1 MVLIAFL
8 RAIAACGSPQNHCDP
23 LLATLR
29 NTKHKLIGEGA
40 MVEKMDFIEFGKGDI
55 ENVLS
60 SIPAEQLDKLAFG
73 AIQLDSSGKI
83 LQYNST
89 EGSITGRDPKAV
101 IGKNFFTEIA
111 PCTNTSAF
119 RGVFDSGVKSGTLNT
134 MIEYVFDYNMAP
146 TKVKIHMKNALVGD
160 SFWVFVKRI

>member
-1 MVLIAFL
+1 
-8 RAIAACGSPQNHCDP
+8 
-23 LLATLR
+23 
-29 NTKHKLIGEGA
+29 